1 MDMDAAA
8 AQAAAAMQAAIMA
21 AVHAAITEIWTLYGI
36 GSCLIIAR
44 LFVRIKMVGFRGLQ
58 PDDFIVVW
66 VFIVYTSVSTVG
78 HVLILDAGGHHTS
91 QLSPQDRID
100 LPKSDYALYEYGT
113 KLFLVGETLYMGVV
127 WSLKLCMAFFYR
139 RLVRGLWSEKLILP
153 LIAGIMATGTAGI
166 ITIYTTCVPTTKMWQ
181 ILPDP
186 GRSNIL
192 ALCVPQN
199 PWVMITILCLNLAT
213 DLCILSLPIPV
224 LARMQT
230 NAVRK
235 VGLVFLFGL
244 GAFTMIAAVLR
255 IISIFVVSFCR
266 ATQQPTQNHAT
277 FKFANFKTLQLKQ
290 ESAGALWSIR
300 EDFIAV
306 VVTQAPMVYPLFG
319 RHFWT
324 SAYGSSNTSK
334 GGSYYKQKSHG
345 PDESHELRSGA
356 NGTQS
361 KKAKD
366 PYSLT
371 QLGITQVGRS
381 ESEEEIIKPPNHD
394 EPAPIAAA
402 PVDVNNTRHRNQ
414 SFSQPLSAPQNGRA
428 PVDRHRDS
436 KVVVVQQTVTT
447 SVSVRQR
454 ELEAQ
459 DRRKMQQPWDS

>member
-1 MDMDAAA
+1 MDMDAAAAQA

-36 GSCLIIAR
+36 GSCLILAR

-58 PDDFIVVW
+58 PDDYIVVW

-78 HVLILDAGGHHTS
+78 HVLILDAGGRHTS

-139 RLVRGLWSEKLILP
+139 RLVRGLWSEKLIMP

-166 ITIYTTCVPTTKMWQ
+166 ITIYTTCVPVTKMWQ

-186 GRSNIL
+186 GP
-192 ALCVPQN
+192 LCVPQN

-213 DLCILSLPIPV
+213 DMCILSLPIPV

-255 IISIFVVSFCR
+255 IVSIFV
-266 ATQQPTQNHAT
+266 
-277 FKFANFKTLQLKQ
+277 LKQ

-324 SAYGSSNTSK
+324 SAYGSSSTSK

-371 QLGITQVGRS
+371 QLGITQIGRS
-381 ESEEEIIKPPNHD
+381 ESEEEIIKPPSPD
-394 EPAPIAAA
+394 GAAPIAAA
-402 PVDVNNTRHRNQ
+402 AVDANINRNRNQ
-414 SFSQPLSAPQNGRA
+414 SFSKPLSAPQNGRA
-428 PVDRHRDS
+428 PDRHRDS

-447 SVSVRQR
+447 SVTARQR

-459 DRRKMQQPWDS
+459 DRRKMQQPWDF

>member
-186 GRSNIL
+186 GP
-192 ALCVPQN
+192 LCVPQN

-255 IISIFVVSFCR
+255 IISIFVCWCAVVYPRGLYCGCSD
-266 ATQQPTQNHAT
+266 
-277 FKFANFKTLQLKQ
+277 
-290 ESAGALWSIR
+290 AGADGIPPIW
-300 EDFIAV
+300 
-306 VVTQAPMVYPLFG
+306 TPLLDVG
-319 RHFWT
+319 VRQLQHQQ
-324 SAYGSSNTSK
+324 